1 MLVVFGLLMMLNTL
15 TLVMV
20 STSLEFELGVLKGS
34 WYDDD
39 SICKCLA
46 EIGFCMSFLFCQNY
60 SIPPLKSKQFTILPW
75 YST

>member
-1 MLVVFGLLMMLNTL
+1 MLVVFGLLMMLSTL

-46 EIGFCMSFLFCQNY
+46 EIGFCTSFLFCQNY